1 MEYPK
6 ALLGR
11 VLSPSNGAPNG
22 GPVTGGART
31 KETETQYKHRVQQ
44 LIRRYRKA
52 TGRGDVA
59 GLIEWIT
66 QKHRAGEFSGSTWR
80 QYRAALVAILGEMGV
95 DTSSLRMA
103 GRMLGD
109 EAPKASAEEPAT
121 PPRNGGCPRPRARP
135 VKAVGIT
142 GRRALQGACRHLAA
156 ATQEDI
162 MTWMEAGIRTG
173 LRPGEWA
180 QATLDHPTPGGRA
193 VLTVHNAKHTNG
205 RGHGVLRRLALLTPE
220 TEEWVRRHLALLRE
234 RQIQGISFTTHY
246 RNTRRAL
253 NRAYQ
258 RAGTRGPSLYSAR
271 HQFKTNA
278 RAAGVSAWNLAY
290 LMGHASTITAQ
301 CHYGRG
307 RAQTSAFTVAPAPAP
322 GDPAPVIRVGELPE
336 RPHQRIGRN
345 PKRPQST
352 PRGP

>member
-11 VLSPSNGAPNG
+11 VPSPSNGAPNG

-31 KETETQYKHRVQQ
+31 METQTQYRRRVRQ

-59 GLIEWIT
+59 GLMEWIT
-66 QKHRAGEFSGSTWR
+66 KKRREGEFSGSTWR
-80 QYRAALVAILGEMGV
+80 QYRAALEAILGEMGV
-95 DTSSLRMA
+95 DTSALRGA
-103 GRMLGD
+103 I
-109 EAPKASAEEPAT
+109 PKAAAE
-121 PPRNGGCPRPRARP
+121 RRVSRPRARP

-142 GRRALQGACRHLAA
+142 GRRALQGACRHLSA

-162 MTWMEAGIRTG
+162 MAWMEAGIRTG

-180 QATLDHPTPGGRA
+180 QATLDHPNPGGRA

-205 RGHGVLRRLALLTPE
+205 RGHGVLRRIALLTPE

-234 RQIQGISFTTHY
+234 RQIQGISFATHY

-271 HQFKTNA
+271 HQFKINA
-278 RAAGVSAWNLAY
+278 RAAGISAWDLAY

-301 CHYGRG
+301 CHYGRA
-307 RAQTSAFTVAPAPAP
+307 RAQISAFTVAPAPAP
-322 GDPAPVIRVGELPE
+322 GDPAPVIRAGELPE
-336 RPHQRIGRN
+336 RPDQRMG
-345 PKRPQST
+345 
-352 PRGP
+352 RGPNRSRPIFHGP

>member
-1 MEYPK
+1 M
-6 ALLGR
+6 
-11 VLSPSNGAPNG
+11 
-22 GPVTGGART
+22 
-31 KETETQYKHRVQQ
+31 ETQTQYRRRVRQ

-59 GLIEWIT
+59 GLMEWIT
-66 QKHRAGEFSGSTWR
+66 KKRREGEFSGSTWR
-80 QYRAALVAILGEMGV
+80 QYRAALEAILGEMGV
-95 DTSSLRMA
+95 DTSALRIA
-103 GRMLGD
+103 GRTAGD
-109 EAPKASAEEPAT
+109 VVPKATAEG
-121 PPRNGGCPRPRARP
+121 RVSRPRARP

-142 GRRALQGACRHLAA
+142 GRRALQGACRHLSV

-162 MTWMEAGIRTG
+162 MAWMEAGIRTG

-180 QATLDHPTPGGRA
+180 QATLDHPNPGGRA

-205 RGHGVLRRLALLTPE
+205 RGHGVLRRIALLTPE

-234 RQIQGISFTTHY
+234 RQTQGISFATHY

-271 HQFKTNA
+271 HQFKINA
-278 RAAGVSAWNLAY
+278 RAAGISAWDLAY

-307 RAQTSAFTVAPAPAP
+307 RAQISAFTVAPAPAP
-322 GDPAPVIRVGELPE
+322 GDPAPVIRAGERLECSDRRIMRAQSEPEFLPHK
-336 RPHQRIGRN
+336 P
-345 PKRPQST
+345 
-352 PRGP
+352 

>member
-1 MEYPK
+1 MEYQK

-11 VLSPSNGAPNG
+11 VPSPSNGAPNG

-31 KETETQYKHRVQQ
+31 METQTQYRRRVRQ

-59 GLIEWIT
+59 GLMEWIT
-66 QKHRAGEFSGSTWR
+66 KKRREGEFSGSTWR
-80 QYRAALVAILGEMGV
+80 QYRAALEAILGEMGV
-95 DTSSLRMA
+95 DTSALRGA
-103 GRMLGD
+103 I
-109 EAPKASAEEPAT
+109 PKAAAE
-121 PPRNGGCPRPRARP
+121 RRVSRPRARP

-142 GRRALQGACRHLAA
+142 GRRALQGACRHLSV

-162 MTWMEAGIRTG
+162 MAWMEAGIRTG

-180 QATLDHPTPGGRA
+180 QATLDHPNPGGRA

-205 RGHGVLRRLALLTPE
+205 RGHGVLRRIALLTPE

-234 RQIQGISFTTHY
+234 RQIQGISFATHY

-271 HQFKTNA
+271 HQFKINA
-278 RAAGVSAWNLAY
+278 RAAGISAWDLAY

-301 CHYGRG
+301 CHYGRA
-307 RAQTSAFTVAPAPAP
+307 RAQISAFTVAPAPAP
-322 GDPAPVIRVGELPE
+322 GDPAPVIRAGELPE
-336 RPHQRIGRN
+336 RPDQRMG
-345 PKRPQST
+345 
-352 PRGP
+352 RGPNRSRPIFHGP

>member
-11 VLSPSNGAPNG
+11 VPSPSNGAPNR

-31 KETETQYKHRVQQ
+31 METETQYRRRVRQ

-59 GLIEWIT
+59 GLMEWIT
-66 QKHRAGEFSGSTWR
+66 KKRREGEFSGSTWR
-80 QYRAALVAILGEMGV
+80 QYRAALEAILSEMGV
-95 DTSSLRMA
+95 DTSPLRDTSPKATAEGRALPA
-103 GRMLGD
+103 GR
-109 EAPKASAEEPAT
+109 PVS
-121 PPRNGGCPRPRARP
+121 RPRTRP
-135 VKAVGIT
+135 VKAVGST
-142 GRRALQGACRHLAA
+142 GRRALQGACRHLSA

-162 MTWMEAGIRTG
+162 MAWMEAGIRTG

-180 QATLDHPTPGGRA
+180 QATLDHPNSGGRA

-205 RGHGVLRRLALLTPE
+205 RGHGVLRRIALLTPE

-234 RQIQGISFTTHY
+234 RQIQGISFATHY

-271 HQFKTNA
+271 HQFKINA
-278 RAAGVSAWNLAY
+278 RAAGISAWDLAY

-307 RAQTSAFTVAPAPAP
+307 RAQISAFTVAPAPAP
-322 GDPAPVIRVGELPE
+322 GDPAPVIRMREAPE
-336 RPHQRIGRN
+336 RLDQRIRRN
-345 PKRPQST
+345 PNQSRPIFH
-352 PRGP
+352 GP

>member
-11 VLSPSNGAPNG
+11 VPSPSNGAPNR

-31 KETETQYKHRVQQ
+31 METQTQYRRRVRQ

-59 GLIEWIT
+59 GLMEWIT
-66 QKHRAGEFSGSTWR
+66 KKRREGEFSGSTWR
-80 QYRAALVAILGEMGV
+80 QYRAALEAILAEMGV
-95 DTSSLRMA
+95 DTSALR
-103 GRMLGD
+103 D
-109 EAPKASAEEPAT
+109 VVPKAAAEG
-121 PPRNGGCPRPRARP
+121 RVSRPRARP

-142 GRRALQGACRHLAA
+142 GRRALQGACRHLSA

-162 MTWMEAGIRTG
+162 MAWMEAGIRTG

-180 QATLDHPTPGGRA
+180 QATLDHPNPGGRA

-205 RGHGVLRRLALLTPE
+205 RGHGVLRRIALLTPE

-234 RQIQGISFTTHY
+234 RQIQGISFATHY

-271 HQFKTNA
+271 HQFKINA
-278 RAAGVSAWNLAY
+278 RAAGISAWDLAY

-307 RAQTSAFTVAPAPAP
+307 RAQISAFTVAPAPAP
-322 GDPAPVIRVGELPE
+322 GDPAPVIRAGERLECSDRRIMRAQSEPEFLPHK
-336 RPHQRIGRN
+336 P
-345 PKRPQST
+345 
-352 PRGP
+352 

>member
-11 VLSPSNGAPNG
+11 VLSPSNGVANSH
-22 GPVTGGART
+22 PVTGGART
-31 KETETQYKHRVQQ
+31 KETETQYKRRVQQ

-52 TGRGDVA
+52 TGRGGVA

-66 QKHRAGEFSGSTWR
+66 QKRCAGEFSGSTWR
-80 QYRAALVAILGEMGV
+80 QYRAALETILGGMGV
-95 DTSSLRMA
+95 DTSVLR
-103 GRMLGD
+103 GD
-109 EAPKASAEEPAT
+109 AAPKGAAGEPALPVA
-121 PPRNGGCPRPRARP
+121 PPRNGGCPRRRARP

-162 MTWMEAGIRTG
+162 MAWMEAGIRTG

-180 QATLDHPTPGGRA
+180 QATLDHPNSGGMA

-234 RQIQGISFTTHY
+234 RQTQGISFATHY

-258 RAGTRGPSLYSAR
+258 RTGTRGPSLYSAR

-278 RAAGVSAWNLAY
+278 RAAGISAWDLAY

-307 RAQTSAFTVAPAPAP
+307 RTQTSAFTVAPAPAA
-322 GDPAPVIRVGELPE
+322 GDPAPIIRMGEFPE
-336 RPHQRIGRN
+336 RPDQRIRRN
-345 PKRPQST
+345 PNRSRPI
-352 PRGP
+352 PYGP

>member
-11 VLSPSNGAPNG
+11 VLRPSNGVANSH
-22 GPVTGGART
+22 PVTGGART
-31 KETETQYKHRVQQ
+31 QETETQYKRRVQQ

-59 GLIEWIT
+59 GLMEWIT
-66 QKHRAGEFSGSTWR
+66 QKRCAGEFSGSTWR
-80 QYRAALVAILGEMGV
+80 QYRAALEAILGGMGV
-95 DTSSLRMA
+95 DTSALRRNA
-103 GRMLGD
+103 
-109 EAPKASAEEPAT
+109 APKGAAEESALPVA
-121 PPRNGGCPRPRARP
+121 RRRARP
-135 VKAVGIT
+135 VKAVGIN

-162 MTWMEAGIRTG
+162 MAWMEAGIRTG

-180 QATLDHPTPGGRA
+180 QATLDHPNQGGMA

-234 RQIQGISFTTHY
+234 RQTQGISFVTHY

-271 HQFKTNA
+271 HQFKINA
-278 RAAGVSAWNLAY
+278 RAAGISAWDLAY

-307 RAQTSAFTVAPAPAP
+307 RTQTGVFTVAPAPGA
-322 GDPAPVIRVGELPE
+322 GDPAPMIRMGEAPE
-336 RPHQRIGRN
+336 RPDQRIGRMRDN
-345 PKRPQST
+345 SRPSGYPPGT
-352 PRGP
+352 G